1 MEDFIVWEKKQKEAR
16 SKARMA
22 IFSGFCFLL
31 VHVFLLYLY
40 FTGSDLGEEFILV
53 NVIFGFFDIV
63 FFLALKKYKNIAYT
77 KEHYNDII
85 NFNKKL
91 EEDQKNQQI
100 KKDEDKKVQELA
112 LEKKIKLELVE
123 EFKLLD
129 DLEKNVDQLSK
140 VDFKKSFEFKEI
152 IISYEKKISDKIGDD
167 GLHKFLKIS
176 SFIDDLKHNL
186 NLAKESINKEIDI
199 NYFKKTLVEDR
210 KRMTGDDFSRV
221 VEIASN
227 MADSKGSGSNV
238 EIAYDKIIKLSPSL
252 VPSLKREINK
262 IYYFDAI
269 AKLMVL
275 FLIED
280 KKILYLEILE
290 AFEKLGALDTTWQK
304 KIKQQMQ
311 NISNKLDVINNGIIQ
326 LNSNFNSLVDKNDEL
341 ISVVKELNSTVKM
354 NNAIQ
359 VINAFQIYK
368 IKSK

>member
-1 MEDFIVWEKKQKEAR
+1 MEDFITWQKKQKEAR
-16 SKARMA
+16 SKLR
-22 IFSGFCFLL
+22 FQVFCGFCFFLL
-31 VHVFLLYLY
+31 HIFLLYLY
-40 FTGSDLGEEFILV
+40 FTGFDFGEEFKLV
-53 NVIFGFFDIV
+53 NVIFFFADIL
-63 FFLALKKYKNIAYT
+63 FFIALKKYKNIAYT
-77 KEHYNDII
+77 KEHYNNIV
-85 NFNKKL
+85 NYNNKL

-100 KKDEDKKVQELA
+100 KKEEDKKKQELA

-129 DLEKNVDQLSK
+129 DLEKNVVQLSN
-140 VDFKKSFEFKEI
+140 VDFNKSFEFKEI
-152 IISYEKKISDKIGDD
+152 IVSNEKKISDKIGDD

-176 SFIDDLKHNL
+176 SFITELKDNL
-186 NLAKESINKEIDI
+186 SFAKESIIKDIDI
-199 NYFKKTLVEDR
+199 NYFKQTLIEDR
-210 KRMTGDDFSRV
+210 KRITDDDFSRV

-227 MADSKGSGSNV
+227 MADLKGGGSNV
-238 EIAYDKIIKLSPSL
+238 EIAYDKIVKLSPYL

-262 IYYFDAI
+262 IYYLDAI

-311 NISNKLDVINNGIIQ
+311 NISNKLDIINNGIIQ
-326 LNSNFNSLVDKNDEL
+326 LNSNFNSLANKNDEL

-359 VINAFQIYK
+359 VINAFQTYK
-368 IKSK
+368 NKS